1 MGRTHQQAEVLPW
14 SQVGVAKV
22 AGSLEDSDD
31 ALHVTGE
38 AEAVVGHDQQLY
50 DCKRRSSHRVST
62 LGWHIGLAY
71 WVSMLG

>member
-1 MGRTHQQAEVLPW
+1 MGGTYQQAEVLTR

-22 AGSLEDSDD
+22 AGSLEDPDD

-50 DCKRRSSHRVST
+50 DCKRRSSH
-62 LGWHIGLAY
+62 
-71 WVSMLG
+71 WVSALG